1 MSKIGKKLIRQAAFI
16 CILGLF
22 FSILVCAA
30 VLFPALKDNMA
41 TDSQNITSQITTRV
55 DNTLSNIRSFGLEL
69 SDIILPEIFEDY
81 DSKSKD
87 AAYQAEIKLK
97 LNNYIAPFNNIYGIG
112 VTMNDGDVFKSILLD
127 TGNELEQPKLRE
139 WYHMAQ
145 TTDNYEGFSG
155 PVMSDGYYGESTMIS
170 YYYTAFSLPDSTSGS
185 ILLRFNM
192 NDLIHSMEQ
201 SNSSFQEFVWTDGNF
216 EPFYQ
221 SDRHDNIDRCLEKK
235 ETSYLN
241 AEDLESEGII
251 TASLLNCSWHLFT
264 YVSYSKLLGGDNT
277 YLVLLILFAI
287 FYILLS
293 VLLMIPVISRLVRP
307 IRNLTVEMQRS
318 TGDSLNTVSV
328 AKTNDEIEE
337 LCRQFNS
344 LTLRLEENIRQI
356 IKDRKEKEEMKYNL
370 LIAQMDPHFIYNTMN
385 TVTYLARRSG
395 AKDIV
400 EINTAFIKMLKDK
413 LRIED
418 VEIFD
423 SLVQEI
429 KIIEAY
435 CVIQKY
441 KYQNRVV
448 LEWDIDSAAK
458 GLKVPKS
465 ILQPLVENAYYH
477 GISMKEDEEGKIKI
491 TVRQT
496 ENRIH
501 IRVKDNG
508 AGIPSQELE
517 LLNRH
522 DWSKSKTRKGKGI
535 GLSNIYKR
543 LSYIYDGRI
552 EMSFESKPDIETV
565 VSISFPK
572 HSEFSREDLC

>member
-16 CILGLF
+16 CMLGLF

-30 VLFPALKDNMA
+30 VLFPALKENMS

-69 SDIILPEIFEDY
+69 SDILLPELFDSYE
-81 DSKSKD
+81 SKSKES
-87 AAYQAEIKLK
+87 AYQSQIKLK
-97 LNNYIAPFNNIYGIG
+97 LNNYIAPFNHIYGIG
-112 VTMNDGDVFKSILLD
+112 VTMNNGDVFKTIMLD
-127 TGNELEQPKLRE
+127 SGNELEQPKLKE

-145 TTDNYEGFSG
+145 TTDNYEGFSS
-155 PVMSDGYYGESTMIS
+155 PVMSNGYYGESTMIS
-170 YYYTAFSLPDSTSGS
+170 YYYTTFSLPDSTSGS

-201 SNSSFQEFVWTDGNF
+201 SNSSFQEFVWTDGNL

-221 SDRHDNIDRCLEKK
+221 SDSHGNIDRYLDKK
-235 ETSYLN
+235 ETAYIH
-241 AEDLESEGII
+241 AEDSESEGII
-251 TASLLNCSWHLFT
+251 TASLLSSSWHLFT
-264 YVSYSKLLGGDNT
+264 YISYSKLLGKDNT
-277 YLVLLILFAI
+277 YPALLILFAV

-293 VLLMIPVISRLVRP
+293 VFLMLPVISRLVRP
-307 IRNLTVEMQRS
+307 IRNLTAEMQRS
-318 TGDSLNTVSV
+318 SGDSLSTVSV
-328 AKTNDEIEE
+328 ARTNDEIED
-337 LCRQFNS
+337 LCLQFNS
-344 LTLRLEENIRQI
+344 LSLKLKENIRQI

-395 AKDIV
+395 AGDIV
-400 EINTAFIKMLKDK
+400 ELNTAFIKLLKDK
-413 LRIED
+413 LRIEG

-423 SLVQEI
+423 SLEQEI

-441 KYQNRVV
+441 KYQNSVV
-448 LEWDIDSAAK
+448 LEWDIDSADR

-477 GISMKEDEEGKIKI
+477 GISMKEEEEGIIKI
-491 TVRQT
+491 TVRQA

-501 IRVKDNG
+501 IRVLDNG
-508 AGIPSQELE
+508 AGISSQKLE

-522 DWSKSKTRKGKGI
+522 DWSKSKSGKGKGI

-543 LSYIYDGRI
+543 LSYIYDGQA
-552 EMSFESKPDIETV
+552 EMSFESIPDIETA
-565 VSISFPK
+565 VSVSFPK
-572 HSEFSREDLC
+572 HSGFSREDL